1 MRRASPRLF
10 LRLIGM
16 ALDLAAAAQG
26 EPEALGALLEAR
38 YGEKAPAGW
47 EAELETAL
55 RAALEARR
63 WENVELLAAQLRLA
77 AAATAAATTEG
88 KKVTIG
94 GMLIEEDAAAAEALT
109 ADSDLW

>member
-1 MRRASPRLF
+1 
-10 LRLIGM
+10 M
-16 ALDLAAAAQG
+16 ALDLATAARG
-26 EPEALGALLEAR
+26 EPEALGALIEAR

-77 AAATAAATTEG
+77 EAAVVAEA

-94 GMLIEEDAAAAEALT
+94 GMLLEEDAAAAEALT
-109 ADSDLW
+109 ADAELW